1 MYIPSRGLTAISY
14 DEVLQE
20 PLARITFSAYPTC
33 HDVNKHTASF
43 TSLDIVIGFNT
54 GDLIWFGTFSKLLK
68 SFLEYSFMYCIDP
81 ITGRYVRLNKQV
93 RVHIILQQA
102 YDHSHAIFL

>member
-1 MYIPSRGLTAISY
+1 MCIPFGASIILAY

-33 HDVNKHTASF
+33 HDVNRHTANY

-54 GDLIWFGTFSKLLK
+54 GDLIWFGMFS
-68 SFLEYSFMYCIDP
+68 
-81 ITGRYVRLNKQV
+81 
-93 RVHIILQQA
+93 
-102 YDHSHAIFL
+102 